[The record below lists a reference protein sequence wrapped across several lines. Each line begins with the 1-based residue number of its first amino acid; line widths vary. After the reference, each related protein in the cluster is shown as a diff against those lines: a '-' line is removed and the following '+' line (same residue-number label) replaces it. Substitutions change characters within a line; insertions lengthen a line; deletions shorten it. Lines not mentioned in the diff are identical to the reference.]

1 MVVSPPGMHGF
12 SGEEYFVRPIHYAW
26 VVGETAPFPC
36 HSFIVFKLF
45 FLSLSSLSLSLSLSL
60 TCSGLGYEQQCIIVK
75 SAKAIMPP
83 NAVNSFNSNLNSLSV
98 IAFVFQG
105 CWNSVVF
112 VCLLFDHGRRVCF
125 CGYGLLPFCDA
136 KVGWVDVR
144 MCRFSAV
151 LLVRFFL
158 FGVFFR
164 YGDSVRAMGKN
175 CYFWH
180 GVRLSLSLKFSAVA
194 SQPGNKKRKSCCTR

>member
-36 HSFIVFKLF
+36 HSFIVFKL
-45 FLSLSSLSLSLSLSL
+45 
-60 TCSGLGYEQQCIIVK
+60 
-75 SAKAIMPP
+75 IMPP

-112 VCLLFDHGRRVCF
+112 VCLLFDHGRMVCF
-125 CGYGLLPFCDA
+125 CGYGLLPFCNA
-136 KVGWVDVR
+136 KVGWVGVR

-151 LLVRFFL
+151 FARSIFFYSVFLGVGRFGSCNGENLLLLAWRSTFTVVEIQS
-158 FGVFFR
+158 G
-164 YGDSVRAMGKN
+164 GIAGQKT
-175 CYFWH
+175 
-180 GVRLSLSLKFSAVA
+180 
-194 SQPGNKKRKSCCTR
+194 KRESHVVPDRNSEF